1 MVTRSGIPHY
11 PADYTFPPPKK
22 KRVVHN
28 HACVSSELSAQDIS
42 LALNYWFLVAE
53 F

>member
-11 PADYTFPPPKK
+11 PRRLHISPRKK
-22 KRVVHN
+22 KVVHN
-28 HACVSSELSAQDIS
+28 HASVSSELSAQDIS